1 MTIWAVVVAQLA
13 EQSLPTPEIHSSHPV
28 IALVFIEYFL
38 TVNSI
43 EKTNIKEKEPWNG
56 PLKYFII
63 I

>member
-28 IALVFIEYFL
+28 IALVFKEYFL

-43 EKTNIKEKEPWNG
+43 EKTKIKKKSHG
-56 PLKYFII
+56 MDH
-63 I
+63 